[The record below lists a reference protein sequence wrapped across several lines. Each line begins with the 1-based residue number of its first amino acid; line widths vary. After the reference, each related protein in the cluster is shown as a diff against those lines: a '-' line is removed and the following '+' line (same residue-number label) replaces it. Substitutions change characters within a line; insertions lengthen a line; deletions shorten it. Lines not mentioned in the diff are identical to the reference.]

1 MLIAMTQFLT
11 YNQPLRLYFASSL
24 NGYNPGIVVA
34 FLASEEADFI
44 TGHAYNVNGGLL
56 FH

>member
-1 MLIAMTQFLT
+1 MTQFLT
-11 YNQPLRLYFASSL
+11 YNQLLRLYFASSL
-24 NGYNPGIVVA
+24 NGYNPDIVVA